1 MNEKQWSVLI
11 DVING
16 KTIEPMPIGFIIDS
30 PWLPGWAG
38 ISIMDYYSSE
48 QLWLDANFKAIN
60 EFPDTIFL
68 PGFWSEYGMCTEP
81 SAFGAR
87 CAWQENEFPFAHPI
101 IKSTG
106 DIDSIEKPDPVSDG
120 LLPFVISRLKHT
132 QKQIEQEGH
141 SIKFAIARG
150 PLNIA
155 SFLMGTTEFLMATQM
170 EPEKILKLL
179 DTITSFLVDWI
190 KLQAEIFP
198 TIDGILILDDIVG
211 FIGEPDFLKFAK
223 PYLQKV
229 FNCVE
234 AKVKFFHN
242 DAPGLVCAP
251 HLADIGIN
259 LFNFSS
265 DHSITQM
272 RELVGEKVTLL
283 GNIPPRDV
291 LAQGTPEDVRNAVQA
306 MLEPLT
312 DRSRIIASCGG
323 GMPQDV
329 STENIN
335 AFIEAIR
342 KQPL

>member
-16 KTIEPMPIGFIIDS
+16 KTIDPMPVGFIIDS

-101 IKSTG
+101 IKSTS
-106 DIDSIEKPDPVSDG
+106 DIDSIEKPDPANDG

-132 QKQIEQEGH
+132 QKHIEQEGH

-170 EPEKILKLL
+170 EPEKIHKLL

-198 TIDGILILDDIVG
+198 TIDGILVLDDIVG
-211 FIGEPDFLKFAK
+211 FIGESDFLKFAK
-223 PYLQKV
+223 PYLQRI
-229 FNCVE
+229 FSSFD
-234 AKVKFFHN
+234 ATVKFFHN
-242 DAPGLVCAP
+242 DAKGLVCAP
-251 HLADIGIN
+251 HLADVGIN

-272 RELVGEKVTLL
+272 RELVGDKVTLL

-291 LAQGTPEDVRNAVQA
+291 LALGTPDDVRNAAQA
-306 MLEPLT
+306 MLEPLD

-329 STENIN
+329 LTENIN
-335 AFIEAIR
+335 AFIETIR
-342 KQPL
+342 K